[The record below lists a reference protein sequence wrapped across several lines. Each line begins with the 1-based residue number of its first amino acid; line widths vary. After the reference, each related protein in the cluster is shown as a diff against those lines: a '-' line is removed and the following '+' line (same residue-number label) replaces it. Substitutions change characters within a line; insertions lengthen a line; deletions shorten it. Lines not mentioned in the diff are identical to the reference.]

1 MPHLPGCLQHPV
13 VEAIRQNR
21 PFAREHPVHRS
32 GQPGSD
38 ALHPPP
44 QVFLSNA
51 LANEPIGLEPVDDGV
66 WSIIYYRT
74 LLGRIDER
82 TGEITGAMV

>member
-1 MPHLPGCLQHPV
+1 MNGAGLFQLK
-13 VEAIRQNR
+13 ER
-21 PFAREHPVHRS
+21 
-32 GQPGSD
+32 D
-38 ALHPPP
+38 
-44 QVFLSNA
+44 VFLSNA

-66 WSIIYYRT
+66 WSIIYYRA